1 MRRPFMLLFCVG
13 SMVVEGAMSAQTRN
27 GKSSAGCESP
37 NQIAVRYVKE
47 GHSQKAESLLLQ
59 DLSELEAT
67 GSGAECVGLVLNNLA
82 AIMLFSGRLAEA
94 EIFAERSVNILEK
107 SYSPKDSVLIRPLQI
122 LSAARFEQGKTGKA
136 REAFQKMQAIPAE
149 RPDYEALVHGLAAA
163 LLQAEGRSKEAESEY
178 LATMSAWERAG
189 RANTTESAAVL
200 SQLGSLLIEE
210 HRFAEAQRLLDRALV
225 IFTADKD
232 TVAMDRVKL
241 LNLRAALH
249 ARQGQWREA
258 EQELRQGVMIID
270 RQPQVDPVTVAAL
283 LANYAV
289 ALRKTHQ
296 REEARSVEARARAL
310 PAHPVRN
317 ALVDVTELFAESN
330 LRKQ

>member
-1 MRRPFMLLFCVG
+1 MYARDRTSASVTRGRCRDDRALQTILL
-13 SMVVEGAMSAQTRN
+13 A
-27 GKSSAGCESP
+27 
-37 NQIAVRYVKE
+37 
-47 GHSQKAESLLLQ
+47 
-59 DLSELEAT
+59 DLEPS
-67 GSGAECVGLVLNNLA
+67 
-82 AIMLFSGRLAEA
+82 
-94 EIFAERSVNILEK
+94 
-107 SYSPKDSVLIRPLQI
+107 
-122 LSAARFEQGKTGKA
+122 GKA
-136 REAFQKMQAIPAE
+136 REAFQKMQAIPTE
-149 RPDYEALVHGLAAA
+149 RSDYEPLVHGLAAA
-163 LLQAEGRSKEAESEY
+163 LLQAEGRWKEAESEY

-189 RANTTESAAVL
+189 RANTADSAAVL

-210 HRFAEAQRLLDRALV
+210 HRFPEAQLLLDRTLV

-258 EQELRQGVMIID
+258 EQDLRQGVLIID
-270 RQPQVDPVTVAAL
+270 RQPQVDPVTMAAL

-296 REEARSVEARARAL
+296 REEAQSIEARARAL
-310 PAHPVRN
+310 RAHPVRN

-330 LRKQ
+330 PRKQ